1 MIELGHLAAIGSM
14 ACSGIGTIL
23 FKSQSDKVKPAGVNL
38 LKIVPTSIAFL
49 ITSFAMGNIQDIIEI
64 SWKAFIPLV
73 SAAILG
79 IVGGDLLYLP
89 SQHLIGVSKAYP
101 IGMSYPL
108 LTYIFSMI
116 FFKEEFKLT
125 KFLGII
131 TVIIGISLIASSKTI
146 NDEVAFPKS
155 KPQMDTGLFWAMT
168 HFDPSL
174 KQLIET
180 NETKLSTN
188 ERQQAEKESKLSIFQ
203 QSESSSLSK
212 KSFILGIFLALLASF
227 TWATGT
233 TLIKFGLNQTEVTI
247 IPINTARMLFLV
259 PISFSIFLGTNR
271 GKRKSH
277 FSKIA
282 IVLIGIGG
290 ILGLFLGNILYLWAV
305 ETVGPST
312 SAAINASAPL
322 VATPLSIIFLKEK
335 INLRILLGTLLT
347 TGGILLIILIP

>member
-14 ACSGIGTIL
+14 ICSGIATIL
-23 FKSQSDKVKPAGVNL
+23 FKSQSDKVKPAGVNI
-38 LKIVPTSIAFL
+38 LKIVPASIAFV
-49 ITSFAMGNIQDIIEI
+49 ITSLVIGNIQDITNI
-64 SWKAFIPLV
+64 SWTAFIPLV
-73 SAAILG
+73 SAAIFG

-131 TVIIGISLIASSKTI
+131 IVILGISLIASSKTT
-146 NDEVAFPKS
+146 DKKTLPKKS
-155 KPQMDTGLFWAMT
+155 PNIDMGLYWAMT
-168 HFDPSL
+168 HFDSSL
-174 KQLIET
+174 NRLLET
-180 NETKLSTN
+180 NGTKSSTSNN
-188 ERQQAEKESKLSIFQ
+188 EPPKNEPNLSIFQ
-203 QSESSSLSK
+203 QQESSSPSK
-212 KSFILGIFLALLASF
+212 KAFILGIFLAILASF

-259 PISFSIFLGTNR
+259 PISFSIFIGTNR
-271 GKRKSH
+271 GKRKSY
-277 FSKIA
+277 FSKTGIL
-282 IVLIGIGG
+282 LICIGG
-290 ILGLFLGNILYLWAV
+290 ILGLFAGNILYLWGV
-305 ETVGPST
+305 DTVGPST

-335 INLRILLGTLLT
+335 INLRIILGTLLT